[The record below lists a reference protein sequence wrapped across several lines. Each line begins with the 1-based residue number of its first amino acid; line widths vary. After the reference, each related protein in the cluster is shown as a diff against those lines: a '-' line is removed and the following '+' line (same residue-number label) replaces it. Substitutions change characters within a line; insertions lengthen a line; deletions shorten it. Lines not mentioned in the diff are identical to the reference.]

1 MQGAQHGPAIR
12 LCGYD
17 GGWGGAGQSAWP
29 SSELLTSYTT
39 PGKMIPTLTNE
50 TLSGPGLWDD
60 WRLACRGSSSHLSV
74 CWTIGVHHN
83 HMDGNLPEN

>member
-39 PGKMIPTLTNE
+39 PGKMKPTLSSMKYF
-50 TLSGPGLWDD
+50 LAQVSGMTGDWPVAAALHTYQSAGL
-60 WRLACRGSSSHLSV
+60 
-74 CWTIGVHHN
+74 
-83 HMDGNLPEN
+83 